1 MEQQRR
7 RSNMIDELCA
17 FALKNTLNEIKNA
30 CPELSNTFILGS
42 NGQIIAK
49 DKNTDEETATRAA
62 EAFNALAEKT
72 EAIEGIESIIFQAAT
87 GHVNVDRVN
96 GFYLTTVTS
105 KEGDEKYIKVLTR
118 AAIPTVL
125 KLVKRIHSAF
135 PEDIDNLNLRE
146 HEFPKETTSDTE
158 SHDEDDTE
166 ETDESRNPELM
177 EQENETDAF
186 LPEPPVTQFMIETL
200 GGIRRRS
207 DTVRIENALILQW
220 RDLFGNKKIREV
232 DVETLDG
239 QTTRCKFK
247 PIKDSKH
254 EGKGIIQMPLKTQ
267 LILQA
272 SKGELVM
279 VKPVIE

>member
-1 MEQQRR
+1 ML
-7 RSNMIDELCA
+7 SA
-17 FALKNTLNEIKNA
+17 TWPVNTTI
-30 CPELSNTFILGS
+30 
-42 NGQIIAK
+42 
-49 DKNTDEETATRAA
+49 
-62 EAFNALAEKT
+62 
-72 EAIEGIESIIFQAAT
+72 GIESITFQTDT

-96 GFYLTTVTS
+96 GFYLATVTS
-105 KEGDEKYIKVLTR
+105 KEGNEKYVNALTR
-118 AAIPTVL
+118 VAIPTVL
-125 KLVKRIHSAF
+125 KMVKKIHSAF
-135 PEDIDNLNLRE
+135 PEGIGDLDLRE
-146 HEFPKETTSDTE
+146 HEFPKETTSDKE
-158 SHDEDDTE
+158 SHDEDANE
-166 ETDESRNPELM
+166 ETDETTNPELT

-186 LPEPPVTQFMIETL
+186 LPDPPVTQFMIETL

-220 RDLFGNKKIREV
+220 KDLFGDKKIREV

-254 EGKGIIQMPLKTQ
+254 EGKGIIQVPLKTQ
-267 LILQA
+267 LILQT

>member
-1 MEQQRR
+1 MT
-7 RSNMIDELCA
+7 DELCA

-30 CPELSNTFILGS
+30 CPELTNAFILGP
-42 NGQIIAK
+42 NAQIIAK
-49 DKNTDEETATRAA
+49 DKNTRKETINRTA

-72 EAIEGIESIIFQAAT
+72 EAIEGIGSITFQAAT

-105 KEGDEKYIKVLTR
+105 KEGDAKYVKVLAL
-118 AAIPTVL
+118 AAIPAVL
-125 KLVKRIHSAF
+125 KIMKKIHSVF
-135 PEDIDNLNLRE
+135 PEDTDEFNFRE
-146 HEFPKETTSDTE
+146 QEFPKETASR
-158 SHDEDDTE
+158 DEEATE
-166 ETDESRNPELM
+166 ETVEAANRELM
-177 EQENETDAF
+177 PQENEIDAF
-186 LPEPPVTQFMIETL
+186 LPDPPVTQFMIESL

-220 RDLFGNKKIREV
+220 KDLFGDKKIRKV

-239 QTTRCKFK
+239 KTMRCKFK

-254 EGKGIIQMPLKTQ
+254 EGKGIIQIPVKTL

>member
-1 MEQQRR
+1 
-7 RSNMIDELCA
+7 MIDELCT
-17 FALKNTLNEIKNA
+17 FALKNTLNEVKNV
-30 CPELSNTFILGS
+30 CPELTNAFILGS
-42 NGQIIAK
+42 NTQVIAK
-49 DKNTDEETATRAA
+49 DENTDEETATRAA
-62 EAFNALAEKT
+62 DTFNALAKKT
-72 EAIEGIESIIFQAAT
+72 EAINGIEAIILQAAT

-105 KEGDEKYIKVLTR
+105 KEGDEKYVNALTR
-118 AAIPTVL
+118 VAIPTVL

-135 PEDIDNLNLRE
+135 PEEIDDLNFGE
-146 HEFPKETTSDTE
+146 HESPEKTRNDK
-158 SHDEDDTE
+158 SHDEEATE
-166 ETDESRNPELM
+166 ETNATNPELM
-177 EQENETDAF
+177 EQENEADSS
-186 LPEPPVTQFMIETL
+186 LPDPPVTQFMIETL

-220 RDLFGNKKIREV
+220 KDLFGDKKIREV

-239 QTTRCKFK
+239 KTMRCKFK

-254 EGKGIIQMPLKTQ
+254 EGKGIIQVPLKTQ
-267 LILQA
+267 MILQT

>member
-1 MEQQRR
+1 
-7 RSNMIDELCA
+7 MIDELCA

-62 EAFNALAEKT
+62 EVFNALAEKT
-72 EAIEGIESIIFQAAT
+72 EAIDGIETIILQAAT

-105 KEGDEKYIKVLTR
+105 KEGDEKYVNALSR
-118 AAIPTVL
+118 VAIPTVL
-125 KLVKRIHSAF
+125 KLVKKIHSAF
-135 PEDIDNLNLRE
+135 PEEIDDLNFGE
-146 HEFPKETTSDTE
+146 QKSPKDTRNNKK
-158 SHDEDDTE
+158 SHDEEATE
-166 ETDESRNPELM
+166 ETDETKNRELM
-177 EQENETDAF
+177 DQENEAAQF
-186 LPEPPVTQFMIETL
+186 LPDPPVTQFMIETL
-200 GGIRRRS
+200 GGIRRRRS

-220 RDLFGNKKIREV
+220 KDLFGDKKIREV

-254 EGKGIIQMPLKTQ
+254 EGKGIIQVPLKTQ
-267 LILQA
+267 LTLQT

>member
-1 MEQQRR
+1 
-7 RSNMIDELCA
+7 MIDELCA
-17 FALKNTLNEIKNA
+17 FALKTTLNEIKNA
-30 CPELSNTFILGS
+30 CPELSNAFILGS
-42 NGQIIAK
+42 NAQIIAK
-49 DKNTDEETATRAA
+49 DKNTNKETATRAA
-62 EAFNALAEKT
+62 AAFNALAEKT
-72 EAIEGIESIIFQAAT
+72 EAINGIESIIFQAAT

-96 GFYLTTVTS
+96 GFYFATVTS
-105 KEGDEKYIKVLTR
+105 KEGDEKYVNALTR
-118 AAIPTVL
+118 VAIPTVL

-135 PEDIDNLNLRE
+135 PEEIDALNFAE
-146 HEFPKETTSDTE
+146 HEFPEEATSDTG
-158 SHDEDDTE
+158 SHYEEAKEEIDET
-166 ETDESRNPELM
+166 TNPELM

-186 LPEPPVTQFMIETL
+186 LPDPPVTQFMIETL

-220 RDLFGNKKIREV
+220 RDLFEDKKIREV

-254 EGKGIIQMPLKTQ
+254 EGKGIIQVPLKTQ
-267 LILQA
+267 LILQT

>member
-1 MEQQRR
+1 M
-7 RSNMIDELCA
+7 SDELCA

-30 CPELSNTFILGS
+30 CPELSNAFIFGS
-42 NGQIIAK
+42 NAQIIAK
-49 DKNTDEETATRAA
+49 DENTDEKTATRAA
-62 EAFNALAEKT
+62 AAFKTLAEKKET
-72 EAIEGIESIIFQAAT
+72 TNGIESIIFQAAT

-96 GFYLTTVTS
+96 GFYLATVTS
-105 KEGDEKYIKVLTR
+105 KEGDEKYVNALTR
-118 AAIPTVL
+118 VAIPTIL

-135 PEDIDNLNLRE
+135 PEEIDALNFGE
-146 HEFPKETTSDTE
+146 HESPEEATSDTE
-158 SHDEDDTE
+158 SHDEEAKE
-166 ETDESRNPELM
+166 ETDETTNRELM
-177 EQENETDAF
+177 EQENEADSL
-186 LPEPPVTQFMIETL
+186 LPDPPVTQFMIETL

-220 RDLFGNKKIREV
+220 KDLFGDKKIREV

-247 PIKDSKH
+247 PIKDSKR
-254 EGKGIIQMPLKTQ
+254 EGKGIIQIPLKTQ
-267 LILQA
+267 MILQT